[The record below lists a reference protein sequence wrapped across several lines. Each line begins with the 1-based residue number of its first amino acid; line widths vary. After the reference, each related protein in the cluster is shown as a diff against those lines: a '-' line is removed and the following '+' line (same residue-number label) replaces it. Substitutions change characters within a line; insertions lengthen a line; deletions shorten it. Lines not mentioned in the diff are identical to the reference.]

1 MSFEIN
7 KTKFDS
13 ATMTEAS
20 YSPNSIPIY
29 RDGCANIGYFEK
41 GNPIC
46 SITISV
52 QGDSD
57 CEKMIKLIREYSFTS
72 TQIISKI
79 DQENYKLWQEKE
91 IN

>member
-1 MSFEIN
+1 MTFKIN

-13 ATMTEAS
+13 AIMTEAS
-20 YSPNSIPIY
+20 YSPNSIPVY
-29 RDGCANIGYFEK
+29 RDGCTNIEYFEK

-57 CEKMIKLIREYSFTS
+57 CKKMMKLIQKYSVISTS
-72 TQIISKI
+72 IKF
-79 DQENYKLWQEKE
+79 
-91 IN
+91 